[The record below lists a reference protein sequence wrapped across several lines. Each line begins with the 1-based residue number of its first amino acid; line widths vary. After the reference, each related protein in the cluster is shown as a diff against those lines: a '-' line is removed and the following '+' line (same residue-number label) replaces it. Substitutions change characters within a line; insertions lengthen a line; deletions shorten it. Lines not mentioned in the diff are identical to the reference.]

1 MGAENVAP
9 GHVYYL
15 GIQYI
20 FTVRPHSQLRR
31 NLLESDGSGASR
43 NNLTTYPNSSPPL
56 VPLDFRFFK
65 FNHEEQKCI
74 DLLLLSFIY
83 LFIIHIAAASTKY
96 FLMADKEIGVTRSW
110 TATCLISG

>member
-1 MGAENVAP
+1 MEAENVAP

-43 NNLTTYPNSSPPL
+43 NTTTSTTYPNSTSDFIFYLIMKDKNVYYITYIIYLHCRRKLHSPP
-56 VPLDFRFFK
+56 
-65 FNHEEQKCI
+65 Q
-74 DLLLLSFIY
+74 
-83 LFIIHIAAASTKY
+83 STKY